1 MYALVSNGIVTNS
14 NLSLN
19 IWRSEHPQI
28 SLPAFPTEEQLN
40 EQGIYTVEP
49 APQPSIDHTQSAES
63 SVVFNGTS
71 CVQEWSVSDAS
82 EEEIASRT
90 ASQSKAVRDDRN
102 QRLTNCD
109 WTQLPDAPVNTES
122 WSEYRQAL
130 RDIPEQANF
139 PWDIIWPDEPAA

>member
-1 MYALVSNGIVTNS
+1 MYALVSDGIVTNP

-19 IWRSEHPQI
+19 IWRSEHPQV
-28 SLPAFPTEEQLN
+28 SLPFLPTEEQLN
-40 EQGIYTVEP
+40 EQGIYTVEL
-49 APQPSIDHTQSAES
+49 APQQSIDHTQSAES

-102 QRLTNCD
+102 QRLANCD
-109 WTQLPDAPVNTES
+109 WTQLHDAPVNAES

-130 RDIPEQANF
+130 RDIPSQEGF
-139 PWDIIWPDEPAA
+139 PWEIVWPQEP